1 MLMHFSRLPV
11 STVRQLAEEGL
22 PDLQFR
28 RNESPSAG
36 EMLAFCSGEH
46 EDIWFFHGF
55 TIAPD
60 HMAGRV
66 ILEGFESSVPAAPE
80 RREAFLKFNC
90 RGETEVT
97 EEGICW
103 CWYD

>member
-1 MLMHFSRLPV
+1 M
-11 STVRQLAEEGL
+11 
-22 PDLQFR
+22 DLQFR
-28 RNESPSAG
+28 RNESLSVG
-36 EMLAFCSGEH
+36 KMLAFCSGED
-46 EDIWFFHGF
+46 EDICFFHGF

-60 HMAGRV
+60 YMAGQV
-66 ILEGFESSVPAAPE
+66 TLEGFEASVPVAPE
-80 RREAFLKFNC
+80 RRAAFLKFNC